1 MCARD
6 AGLAGA
12 EDAGTGG
19 ASRTRQPIEE
29 YLELHAGIIQ
39 ARRLCCVDE
48 GGKRNTGVAIGH
60 QENIVCRIE
69 RCFVGAK
76 ISAVYSDFSS
86 QTAINSCLRAGI
98 NCGAFRKMAPPLAH
112 LNTLCLPGFVSRA
125 ASVTHR
131 RP

>member
-1 MCARD
+1 MCAGD

-12 EDAGTGG
+12 EDAVTGG

-69 RCFVGAK
+69 RSFVGAK
-76 ISAVYSDFSS
+76 ISTVYSAPAA
-86 QTAINSCLRAGI
+86 AIDSGLRGKVA
-98 NCGAFRKMAPPLAH
+98 RDTREAP
-112 LNTLCLPGFVSRA
+112 V
-125 ASVTHR
+125 
-131 RP
+131 

>member
-69 RCFVGAK
+69 RCFVVAK
-76 ISAVYSDFSS
+76 ISTVYSDPDAASTTF
-86 QTAINSCLRAGI
+86 IRAGI
-98 NCGAFRKMAPPLAH
+98 Q
-112 LNTLCLPGFVSRA
+112 RA
-125 ASVTHR
+125 DFSADDA
-131 RP
+131 